1 MTHPFFDRF
10 FSNIPEEK
18 TNQIRASMKR
28 LFVSSI
34 KLGKTLRENYS
45 EKDLDE
51 ALKVLNEASEKL
63 DEINSKLKG
72 EKHE

>member
-1 MTHPFFDRF
+1 
-10 FSNIPEEK
+10 
-18 TNQIRASMKR
+18 MKR

-34 KLGKTLRENYS
+34 KLGKTLREKYS

-51 ALKVLNEASEKL
+51 ALKVLNEASTKL
-63 DEINSKLKG
+63 EEMNSKLKG